1 MAQTPI
7 RNEDLYGLLG
17 VDPDATPSGIRK
29 AYFRLA
35 KVYHPDRQV
44 VEDPEA
50 TEKFL
55 AIQRAYEVL
64 SDHEQREHYDQVRQR
79 PVPADATDA
88 GEAGAADPDENDARA
103 RKVRSW
109 GTKGMPTFAE
119 ARDARR
125 LFMKAEALM
134 ETGETD
140 KALTALRAIVKAVP
154 NDPEYQSVYGY
165 LLAQTGEKLHEARDA
180 CRRALAAEPYNAE
193 YHARLGYVYLRAG
206 LQNSARQCAE
216 KALEINPKLPLAQEL
231 NFDLEPGSKGL
242 GSMIKGLFGR

>member
-17 VDPDATPSGIRK
+17 VDPDATPSAIRK

-55 AIQRAYEVL
+55 SIQRAYEVL

-79 PVPADATDA
+79 PVPAEDQAAEDSAT
-88 GEAGAADPDENDARA
+88 ADEDEDPRA

-134 ETGETD
+134 ETGETE
-140 KALTALRAIVKAVP
+140 KALMALRAIVKAVP

-216 KALEINPKLPLAQEL
+216 KALEINPRLPLAQEL
-231 NFDLEPGSKGL
+231 NFDLEPGNKGL
-242 GSMIKGLFGR
+242 GSILKGLFGR

>member
-1 MAQTPI
+1 MSQTPT
-7 RNEDLYGLLG
+7 RNDDLYGLLS
-17 VDPDATPSGIRK
+17 VEPEATMGAIRK

-64 SDHEQREHYDQVRQR
+64 SDHEQREQYDKVRQR
-79 PVPADATDA
+79 PVPPAGPDA
-88 GEAGAADPDENDARA
+88 GGDDPADDVDLDQRG
-103 RKVRSW
+103 RQVRSW
-109 GTKGMPTFAE
+109 GTRGMPTFAE

-134 ETGETD
+134 DTGESD

-193 YHARLGYVYLRAG
+193 YHARLGFVYLKAG

-216 KALEINPKLPLAQEL
+216 KALEINPRLPLAQEL
-231 NFDLEPGSKGL
+231 NFDLEPGNKGL
-242 GSMIKGLFGR
+242 GSILKGLFGR